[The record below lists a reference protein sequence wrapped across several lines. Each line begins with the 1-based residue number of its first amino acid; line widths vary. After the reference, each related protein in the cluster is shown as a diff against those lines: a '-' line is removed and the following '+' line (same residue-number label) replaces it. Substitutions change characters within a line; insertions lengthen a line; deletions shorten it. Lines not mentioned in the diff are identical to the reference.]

1 MILQLLNDIKDV
13 LLILLGAILS
23 ITTTWIAN
31 KQLHKMNLKQLAV
44 QNKLDASK
52 TAISWLMDVRG
63 KLVTTIWLIE
73 HRDVLN
79 TSTMEYA
86 KEIGKQLTVL
96 EQDARE
102 YFNAIELYYNF
113 DDVVNRYDLNA
124 IAPQVLDLI
133 NRINE
138 ISQFPENTD
147 DKDIKQINEELL
159 AVCMHLYDATI
170 EITEI
175 IRQDNM
181 RYMK

>member
-1 MILQLLNDIKDV
+1 MILQLLNDMKDV

-31 KQLHKMNLKQLAV
+31 KQLHKMNLRQLAV
-44 QNKLDASK
+44 QNKLETSK
-52 TAISWLMDVRG
+52 TAIIWLMDVRG
-63 KLVTTIWLIE
+63 KLQTIIWMIE
-73 HRDVLN
+73 HRDAL
-79 TSTMEYA
+79 TASTIEYA
-86 KEIGKQLTVL
+86 KAMGKQLESL
-96 EQDARE
+96 EQEARE

-113 DDVVNRYDLNA
+113 DDVTNRYDLNA

-133 NRINE
+133 NRINAILQSSE
-138 ISQFPENTD
+138 SAD

-170 EITEI
+170 DITEI

-181 RYMK
+181 KYLK